1 MRRIAKLSLLF
12 SIFFLFSSQ
21 AVASDSYTGD
31 AAEKFVTG
39 IANAAT
45 GWVELPKNIILVGQK
60 EGPVYG
66 ATVGMAMGVMHTIG
80 RSLMG
85 VLDIATFLIPTKSS
99 VNPPFIWEDFS
110 RETSY

>member
-1 MRRIAKLSLLF
+1 MGRIAKLSLIF
-12 SIFFLFSSQ
+12 SIFLLFSSQ

-45 GWVELPKNIILVGQK
+45 GWLELPKNVILVGQK

-66 ATVGMAMGVMHTIG
+66 ATVGVAMGIMHTVG
-80 RSLMG
+80 RSLIG

-99 VNPPFIWEDFS
+99 VNPLFIWEDFS